1 MNEVGSQTENLDFF
15 NKLCLKNK
23 KRKKEK
29 GQKKKKRKLSSSVD
43 YTLRLVIKNST
54 KVTIRS

>member
-1 MNEVGSQTENLDFF
+1 MNEVGSLTENLDFF

-29 GQKKKKRKLSSSVD
+29 REKKKELSSSVD
-43 YTLRLVIKNST
+43 YTLKLEIKNST